1 MDGHCQGT
9 VPRQDGRSLQSTGWT
24 GDDLDGR
31 GAAHCLGQ
39 AQRSGGVLFLSLE
52 VNLNMDFQEFTVAM
66 ESGDALNEYASWNS
80 LIKMVVDDTIT
91 VTHSTDSQLP
101 LRSITLCV
109 SSEIL

>member
-1 MDGHCQGT
+1 
-9 VPRQDGRSLQSTGWT
+9 
-24 GDDLDGR
+24 
-31 GAAHCLGQ
+31 
-39 AQRSGGVLFLSLE
+39 
-52 VNLNMDFQEFTVAM
+52 M

-80 LIKMVVDDTIT
+80 LIKMAMDDTIT